1 MNIAKPNAG
10 EHRSFGAE
18 LPVEPLANK
27 FQVLILQHPQEPDRL
42 LGSAVLCVRSLQNAE
57 LKIGLS
63 WPSFAKV
70 LGRPVDAA
78 KWGVLY
84 LGSQKEMPPL
94 EAGQIAILDKKGL
107 PLPARPELEGIIVLD
122 GTWSQAK
129 TMWWRNAWLLK
140 LKRIVLKP
148 SRISRY
154 GNLRREPRKEAL
166 STIEAVAQTLRA
178 LGEEESVPA
187 QLEKNFEAMLMAYR
201 RER

>member
-1 MNIAKPNAG
+1 VTIEKPNDG
-10 EHRSFGAE
+10 QHRSYGSE
-18 LPVEPLANK
+18 LPVVALENK
-27 FQVLILQHPQEPDRL
+27 IKVLILQHPQEPDRL
-42 LGSAVLCVRSLQNAE
+42 LGSAVLCVRSLASAE

-63 WPSFAKV
+63 WPSFAKL
-70 LGRPVDAA
+70 LGQPVDAA

-84 LGSQKEMPPL
+84 LGSQKEMPPMQP
-94 EAGQIAILDKKGL
+94 GQIVVLDKKGN
-107 PLPARPELEGIIVLD
+107 PIVGNHDLEGIIILD

-140 LKRIVLKP
+140 LKRIILKP
-148 SRISRY
+148 ARVSRY

-178 LGEEESVPA
+178 LGEAESTSA
-187 QLEKNFEAMLMAYR
+187 QLEQNFEAMLLAYR